1 MKKVSR
7 AYKQA
12 MNKHLRDHSYMIVTV
27 GIINNEAQASAKVN
41 SQSFYLSNNKGLF
54 RDAEV
59 QNTYAT
65 FEDGLFKLDGSM
77 ILAPEETGFEQL
89 ANNTSFISEN
99 IRGSLVVE
107 FDNSYDIKGLTIDFG
122 EFYPTEFTVNGT
134 TYNNDSEVFTCTDS
148 FNAISSLTI
157 TPVHFTGGDNKRLR
171 INSIRMGIGIV
182 FQNEDIETA
191 SFAESASFISEEL
204 PQMDFNITCFDK
216 YQRFR
221 VDDSNSFINYLETGQ
236 EIAASIGIELEDGSV
251 EYVRLPL
258 TYLSSWSSNNEKIAF
273 TSVDRFAFLT
283 GKYTGGNTIH
293 SRTLYDD
300 AIAVLTDAGLEPD
313 EYDVTDILRGINV
326 VNPLPEVSYA
336 ECLQLIA
343 NAGRCLLKQN
353 ESGMITLTPN
363 FENIM
368 EPEDLQ
374 IVSDSH
380 APWSIPDNIKQG
392 SDVVYADFSYFLL
405 DGSLTLVP
413 ADMREAKGS
422 GYVSE
427 QISSGNCYFYENLLG
442 VTEPISIRSSSDRYL
457 HDIVSNMP
465 LTSGQYILSGAPRDD
480 YFNYTETGDINVEL
494 HCDLSN
500 GADYVIT
507 WDTPYVAFNVPSDMT
522 CSVYYTFINTE
533 GEPIG
538 TISNLAPSL
547 IKENEEDEDGNTIS
561 EIDDPDGDLE
571 QIDYIGNRPSINI
584 VLPTQ
589 YTYYGI
595 NLKFT
600 YAIDSFAITTYR
612 NDTKIDYLFVR
623 SEDEGKKLYEVVHEF
638 QSFDRMKIDFIKTSS
653 SFERVV
659 LEQISFGDLS
669 EYKVKNEDMLEKPVG
684 TVESKTQSVSVRVFT
699 FQNGQNGEQPQAL
712 DDNVFESY
720 IVNSTGE
727 NITFENQLISTQAH
741 AQMIAEWIANYYGNN
756 VIYDVTYRGE
766 PRIEAADYLFLDS
779 EILSNL
785 QVEVESH
792 VINFNGALSGQLS
805 LRRANNIIHS

>member
-1 MKKVSR
+1 MKKVSNNYKR
-7 AYKQA
+7 AMQQ
-12 MNKHLRDHSYMIVTV
+12 HLRNRSYMVVTV
-27 GIINNEAQASAKVN
+27 GIINNEAQASARVG
-41 SQSFYLSNNKGLF
+41 SQSLYISNNKGLF
-54 RDAEV
+54 KDAEV
-59 QNTYAT
+59 NNTYAT

-77 ILAPEETGFEQL
+77 ILAPEETGYEQL
-89 ANNTSFISEN
+89 ADNTCFISKD
-99 IRGSLVVE
+99 ILGSLEIV
-107 FDNSYDIKGLTIDFG
+107 FDKPYSIKGLTINFG
-122 EFYPTEFTVNGT
+122 EYYPTEFTVNGN
-134 TYNNDSEVFTCTDS
+134 TYTNDSELFTCTDS
-148 FNAISSLTI
+148 FNSLSSLVI
-157 TPVHFTGGDNKRLR
+157 TPVHFIGGDNKRLR

-182 FQNEDIETA
+182 FQNEDIESATF
-191 SFAESASFISEEL
+191 SESASFISEEL
-204 PQMDFNITCFDK
+204 PQMDFSITCFDK

-236 EIAASIGIELEDGSV
+236 EIYTSIGMELEDGSV
-251 EYVRLPL
+251 EFVKLPL

-283 GKYTGGNTIH
+283 GKYSGGNTIH

-300 AIAVLTDAGLEPD
+300 AVAVLTDAGLEPD
-313 EYDVTDILRGINV
+313 EYEITDILRSINV

-380 APWSIPDNIKQG
+380 TSWSIPDNIKQG

-413 ADMREAKGS
+413 EDMKEAKGS
-422 GYVSE
+422 GYVSN
-427 QISSGNCYFYENLLG
+427 QISNGNGMFYDNLLG
-442 VTEPISIRSSSDRYL
+442 VTDKISIRSLNSHYIY
-457 HDIVSNMP
+457 DIVSNMP
-465 LTSGQYILSGAPRDD
+465 ITSGQYVLSGAPRDD
-480 YFNYTETGDINVEL
+480 YFRYTEIGDINVEL

-500 GADYVIT
+500 GTDYVIT
-507 WDTPYVAFNVPSDMT
+507 WDDPYVVFNVPSDMT
-522 CSVYYTFINTE
+522 CSIYYTLINTE

-547 IKENEEDEDGNTIS
+547 VKSYKEDEDGNTIS
-561 EIDDPDGDLE
+561 DIDYPEGDLE
-571 QIDYIGNRPSINI
+571 QIDYIGNRPSIDI

-600 YAIDSFAITTYR
+600 NAIDSFAITTYR
-612 NDTKIDYLFVR
+612 NDTEIDYLFVR

-669 EYKVKNEDMLEKPVG
+669 EYKVKIEDMNIKPVG

-712 DDNVFESY
+712 DDNVYETY
-720 IVNSTGE
+720 VVNPTGE
-727 NITFENQLISTQAH
+727 NITFENQLISTNAH
-741 AQMIAEWIANYYGNN
+741 ALQVAEWIANYYGNN
-756 VIYDVTYRGE
+756 VTYNVMYRGE
-766 PRIEAADYLFLDS
+766 PRIEAADYLFMDS
-779 EILSNL
+779 EILNNL
-785 QVEVESH
+785 QVEVEEHSLEFSGS
-792 VINFNGALSGQLS
+792 IKGQLK